1 MDLTDCGKE
10 FQAIAD
16 LCLNDSFPTLVLGL
30 SRVSLKLSLILRK
43 FLYDCCNLFRAN
55 TVVGFMSQTVFS
67 NLISEVTWSKRV
79 ETTRVSGRVY
89 LLLSCSR

>member
-16 LCLNDSFPTLVLGL
+16 LCLNDSFPTLQVSL

-43 FLYDCCNLFRAN
+43 LGLFLINVATC
-55 TVVGFMSQTVFS
+55 
-67 NLISEVTWSKRV
+67 
-79 ETTRVSGRVY
+79 SGQIP
-89 LLLSCSR
+89 

>member
-10 FQAIAD
+10 FQAIAV

-43 FLYDCCNLFRAN
+43 LGHF
-55 TVVGFMSQTVFS
+55 FMIVATCLGQ
-67 NLISEVTWSKRV
+67 IP
-79 ETTRVSGRVY
+79 
-89 LLLSCSR
+89 

>member
-16 LCLNDSFPTLVLGL
+16 LCLNDSFPTLKFGL

-43 FLYDCCNLFRAN
+43 LGLFLINVATCSGKSHSKLYVSDRAASSCRNNL
-55 TVVGFMSQTVFS
+55 
-67 NLISEVTWSKRV
+67 LISKRV
-79 ETTRVSGRVY
+79 VSVV
-89 LLLSCSR
+89 